1 VIGDIQIEG
10 VMERSPTPVPLEERD
25 TESLTAEEARELV
38 RRLRTREENAALVKS
53 EYKRGKRARSQA
65 GESSTVTSGDE
76 DDVAEITEAHEGHAG
91 KRARGGVTI
100 DLTED

>member
-1 VIGDIQIEG
+1 VIGGIQIEG

-76 DDVAEITEAHEGHAG
+76 DDVAAHEGHAG